1 MPRTALLSPSHAS
14 PLAALRSA
22 DAALVTQI
30 AGIAVFALLAAL
42 GAQVRIYL
50 WEVPITLQTAAVYGA
65 GLFLG
70 GRNGALSM
78 LVYLTLGLF
87 LPVFAGAES
96 GLTYLLG
103 ATSTGYL
110 LSYPLVAL
118 LIGRMTSANAGLGRL
133 VMASALGALI
143 LFASGVVWLH
153 FAAGHTTWA
162 ESIYKGFVLFITWDL
177 CKIALVAGGY
187 AGLRRLTDRG

>member
-1 MPRTALLSPSHAS
+1 MIQAASLSPTRST
-14 PLAALRSA
+14 PLAQMRSA
-22 DAALVTQI
+22 DASLLVQI
-30 AGIAVFALLAAL
+30 AGIIGFALLAAL

-70 GRNGALSM
+70 GRNGALAM
-78 LVYLTLGLF
+78 LGYLLMGLF

-96 GLTYLLG
+96 GMTYLVG
-103 ATSTGYL
+103 AASTGYL
-110 LSYPLVAL
+110 LSYPLVAF
-118 LIGRMTSANAGLGRL
+118 LIGRMTSADASLGRL
-133 VMASALGALI
+133 LGASALGALL
-143 LFASGVVWLH
+143 LFTSGVTWLH

-177 CKIALVAGGY
+177 CKVALVAGGY
-187 AGLRRLTDRG
+187 AGLNRLTNRG